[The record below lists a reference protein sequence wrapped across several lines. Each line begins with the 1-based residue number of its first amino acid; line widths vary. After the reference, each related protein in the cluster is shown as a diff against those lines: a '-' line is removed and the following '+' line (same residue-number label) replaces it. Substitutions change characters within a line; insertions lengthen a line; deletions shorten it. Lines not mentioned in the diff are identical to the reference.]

1 MAYKFN
7 DGDGAV
13 ICGICKVMIDEGL
26 SYDDYIET
34 YGEKGDI
41 CWECKRNKIEKEK
54 VDILDDGWRNYY
66 GHK

>member
-34 YGEKGDI
+34 YGGKGI
-41 CWECKRNKIEKEK
+41 FVGNVKEIK
-54 VDILDDGWRNYY
+54 LR
-66 GHK
+66 KKK